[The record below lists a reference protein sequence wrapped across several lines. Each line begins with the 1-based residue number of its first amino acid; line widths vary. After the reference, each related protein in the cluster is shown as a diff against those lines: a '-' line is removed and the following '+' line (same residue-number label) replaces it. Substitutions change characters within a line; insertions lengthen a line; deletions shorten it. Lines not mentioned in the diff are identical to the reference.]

1 MWAAANAPYTC
12 ARARV
17 RACARACVRV
27 RTHTRAYACLHVCWE
42 SFRLAGGYFQPDYHA
57 FVRLRYLSEIRL
69 TRSERVIISMDT
81 GAVVATG
88 LEVKVSS
95 IMAKQVATVATVATP
110 AFDVATFLAN
120 NATRTDLSYDVP
132 FKLIRIETGY
142 NVRAFA
148 PEHDADDA
156 QLLADIGRNGIRT
169 PLDVRIED
177 GFFYVVAGHRRF
189 GALQLLAAKDARRAE
204 RTIPCNVLGGML
216 DDKAGRVRDIA
227 RSNLHKGLTPYQK
240 GLLCLDMKAG
250 GMSDDDIGRELAVT
264 GRAVRDM
271 MRLAQVSPDVVA
283 HIKAGSIGDTLALE
297 TVKAEGDNA
306 GAVIAAALKIATGMG
321 KTRVTAP
328 HIAAALK
335 AIGQSGK
342 TAVGSIAKTEASIA
356 KLATPAAM
364 KAGVPVASPVV
375 TSKPVAAVAP
385 VAPVKPVAG
394 KAVTLVGPF
403 RVSSDDVLDRD
414 GETVCTAY
422 SVEAAQAVCALMNAG
437 YPRMSAAS
445 GPVAK
450 IGPNG
455 QPAKIAR

>member
-1 MWAAANAPYTC
+1 
-12 ARARV
+12 
-17 RACARACVRV
+17 
-27 RTHTRAYACLHVCWE
+27 
-42 SFRLAGGYFQPDYHA
+42 
-57 FVRLRYLSEIRL
+57 L
-69 TRSERVIISMDT
+69 TRSERVTISMDT

-132 FKLIRIETGY
+132 FKLIRIEEGY

-148 PEHDADDA
+148 PEHDADDS
-156 QLLADIGRNGIRT
+156 QLLADIGR
-169 PLDVRIED
+169 
-177 GFFYVVAGHRRF
+177 VVAGHRRF
-189 GALQLLAAKDARRAE
+189 GALQLLAAKDVRRAE

-306 GAVIAAALKIATGMG
+306 GAVIAAALVIATGMG

-375 TSKPVAAVAP
+375 TSKPVAPVAP
-385 VAPVKPVAG
+385 VALVKPVAG

-437 YPRMSAAS
+437 YPRMTAAS

-450 IGPNG
+450 IGANG
-455 QPAKIAR
+455 QPAKLAR